1 MENIELHR
9 NRAEAAGVGGG
20 CACGGHDEG
29 VPELD
34 VQTIP
39 HAVRHAAIFG
49 VLDGLRP
56 GFSVILSATH
66 DPVPLL
72 QQLEDRAPGDFEVNY
87 LDRGPE
93 RWRLRVLRLGGAAEA

>member
-1 MENIELHR
+1 MEHIELQ
-9 NRAEAAGVGGG
+9 RAHQPEGGAHGGG
-20 CACGGHDEG
+20 CACGESTDG

-39 HAVRHAAIFG
+39 HAVRHASIFG
-49 VLDGLRP
+49 ALGGLHP
-56 GFSVILSATH
+56 GFALIISATH

-72 QQLEDRAPGDFEVNY
+72 MQLQQRYGDAYSAAY

-93 RWRLRVLRLGGAAEA
+93 RWRILIRRES